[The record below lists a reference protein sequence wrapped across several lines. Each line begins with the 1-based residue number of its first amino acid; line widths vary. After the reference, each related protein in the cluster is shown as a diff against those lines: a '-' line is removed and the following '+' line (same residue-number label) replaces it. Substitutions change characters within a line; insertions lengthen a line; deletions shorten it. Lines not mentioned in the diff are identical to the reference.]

1 MVPGL
6 SSLMVPVKWFNEI
19 SPEHYKFLE
28 QFILV
33 LQKGSFFLSGL
44 VL

>member
-6 SSLMVPVKWFNEI
+6 SSLMVPIKWFKEI
-19 SPEHYKFLE
+19 SPEYYKFLE
-28 QFILV
+28 QFNLV